1 MLAKFFIERPVL
13 ANVIALLTMLLGF
26 VALFGLPVSQYPPIT
41 PPTVQVSTR
50 YPGANARTL
59 INTVALPIEQQVNGV
74 ENMLYMQSTSTND
87 GNYTLTVTFKV
98 GTDLDFAQVLVQNRV
113 ASALASLPDAVQSN
127 GVVTRKKSTAI
138 LQIVTLTSNEPRFDS
153 LFLNNYASIRMR
165 DVLARLP
172 GVGDVTVFGI
182 GQYSMRVWLNPQ
194 QLLARSLTPGD
205 VINSIRQ
212 QNQEVAAG
220 QIGTPPAASGQDF
233 QLTVNV
239 PGAFNDVEQFED
251 IIVKTDTAAGGSR
264 SITRLRDI
272 ARVELGA
279 QTYSQFFTMDGKPAA
294 GIAIFQ
300 LPEANALDIA
310 KEVQL
315 KLVELSKD
323 FPPGI
328 DYSIPFDTTKFV
340 SASITEVYHTLIE
353 AAVLVLIVILVFLQN
368 WRATLVPA
376 TTVPVTIIG
385 AFAAMAAMGFSV
397 NMLTLLSIVLA
408 IGIVVDD
415 AIVVV
420 EGVSLNIER
429 GQSPHDASIAAM
441 HELFGP
447 IIGITLVLMSVFLP
461 AAFMPGI
468 TGQMYRQFALV
479 IAATA
484 LISAI
489 NAATLKPTQCALW
502 LRAAVPGR
510 RKNWFYRGFDAVYDP
525 IERAYA
531 RLIRGMIERSGLML
545 VIAAL
550 LIGFAVFALARIPTS
565 FIPLE
570 DQGYL
575 LIAAQL
581 PDAASLERTQAVMQR
596 ISAAA
601 LKTPGVEHAITIGGI
616 SALDGNASLANAG
629 VVYLTLK
636 DWGERDKHKGQDLK
650 GLYRK
655 LSQEMAQ
662 IESARIL
669 VVPPPPIQGIGN
681 SGGFQMQVEL
691 TDGSFDYRKLQRIS
705 DVLVSEGN
713 TQSGLERVMTT
724 FRADVPQISAEINR
738 SKAQALSVPIGSI
751 FDTLQSYLGS
761 TYTNQ
766 ITKFGRVFPVFV
778 QADSQFRLTP
788 QDLRRYYVRSSKGDM
803 VPIGTLADVDYTQG
817 PALISLYNLYPS
829 SSINGMTA
837 SGFSSGQSLQ
847 TMDQLAARTLP
858 PGVSSEWTAMSYQE
872 KLAGNSAYVVF
883 ALAMLLVYFVL
894 AGQYGSW
901 VTPAAVIFCV
911 PLALL
916 GTAGALLALGI
927 ANNLYT
933 QIGLVLLIA
942 LSAKNAILIVEV
954 ARELRQHGHS
964 ITEAAVEA
972 AHKRFRP
979 IIMTSFAFILGV
991 LPLVLARGAG
1001 ASARASIGIAVFS
1014 GMIAS
1019 TCLAVLFVPSF
1030 FVVLQRWQERGKAPA
1045 PAAHAR
1051 AAEAPPEPPPR

>member
-279 QTYSQFFTMDGKPAA
+279 QTYSQFFTMDGKAAA

-310 KEVQL
+310 KEVQV

-502 LRAAVPGR
+502 LRAVEPGR
-510 RKNWFYRGFDAVYDP
+510 RKNWFYRGFDAVYEP

-531 RLIRGMIERSGLML
+531 RLIRRMIERSGLML
-545 VIAAL
+545 VIAAV

-596 ISAAA
+596 ITAAA
-601 LKTPGVEHAITIGGI
+601 LRTPGVEHAITIGGI

-738 SKAQALSVPIGSI
+738 SKAQALSVPIGSV

-837 SGFSSGQSLQ
+837 AGFSSGQSLQ

-1019 TCLAVLFVPSF
+1019 TCLAVLFVPAF
-1030 FVVLQRWQERGKAPA
+1030 FVVLQRWQERGKPPA
-1045 PAAHAR
+1045 PAARAH
-1051 AAEAPPEPPPR
+1051 AAEAPPGTPPR

>member
-13 ANVIALLTMLLGF
+13 ANVIALLTILLGF
-26 VALFGLPVSQYPPIT
+26 VAMFGLPVAQYPPIT
-41 PPTVQVSTR
+41 PPTVQVTTR
-50 YPGANARTL
+50 YPGANATTL

-113 ASALASLPDAVQSN
+113 AAALSSLPTAVQNN

-138 LQIVTLTSNEPRFDS
+138 LQIVTLTSTEPRFDS
-153 LFLNNYASIRMR
+153 LFLSNYASIRMR
-165 DVLARLP
+165 DVIARLP
-172 GVGDVTVFGI
+172 GVGDVNVFGI

-194 QLLARSLTPGD
+194 QLLARSLTPSD
-205 VINSIRQ
+205 VISAIRQ
-212 QNQEVAAG
+212 QNQQVAAG
-220 QIGTPPAASGQDF
+220 QIGTPPAGAGQDF

-239 PGAFNDVEQFED
+239 PGALNDVEEFEN
-251 IIVKTDTAAGGSR
+251 IIVKTDPAAGGSR
-264 SITRLRDI
+264 AITRVRDV

-279 QTYSQFFTMDGKPAA
+279 QTYSQSFTMDGKPAA
-294 GIAIFQ
+294 GIAIYQ
-300 LPEANALDIA
+300 LPEANALDVAQAVQA
-310 KEVQL
+310 KLRQM
-315 KLVELSKD
+315 SRD
-323 FPPGI
+323 FPKGL
-328 DYSIPFDTTKFV
+328 DYGIPFDTTKFV
-340 SASITEVYHTLIE
+340 AASIHEVYKTLIE

-420 EGVSLNIER
+420 EGVSQNIER

-441 HELFGP
+441 RELLGP
-447 IIGITLVLMSVFLP
+447 IIGITLVLMAVFLP

-468 TGQMYRQFALV
+468 VGQMYRQFALV

-502 LRAAVPGR
+502 LRPIEPGY
-510 RKNWFYRGFDAVYDP
+510 RKNWFFRGFDALYNP
-525 IERAYA
+525 IEHAYLH
-531 RLIRGMIERSGLML
+531 LIGRMVARSGLMAL
-545 VIAAL
+545 LAAAL
-550 LIGFAVFALARIPTS
+550 IGVAILALARIPTG

-575 LIAAQL
+575 LVAVQL
-581 PDAASLERTQAVMQR
+581 PDAAALERTRSVLER
-596 ISAAA
+596 ITEIA
-601 LKTPGVEHAITIGGI
+601 LKTPGVEHAISIGGV

-636 DWGERDKHKGQDLK
+636 DWDARYETKGQDLK
-650 GLYRK
+650 SLYK
-655 LSQEMAQ
+655 SLSQRLGQ
-662 IESARIL
+662 VESARVQ
-669 VVPPPPIQGIGN
+669 VVPPPPIQGIGM
-681 SGGFQMQVEL
+681 SGGFQMQLEL
-691 TDGSFDYRKLQRIS
+691 TDGGFDYRKLQRVS
-705 DVLVSEGN
+705 DLLVRDANSQ
-713 TQSGLERVMTT
+713 TGLERAMTT
-724 FRADVPQISAEINR
+724 FRSEVPQISADINR
-738 SKAQALSVPIGSI
+738 AKAQALSVPIGSV

-761 TYTNQ
+761 TYTSQ

-778 QADSQFRLTP
+778 QADSAYRLTP
-788 QDLRRYYVRSSKGDM
+788 QDLRRFYVRSTSGSM
-803 VPIGTLADVDYTQG
+803 VPIGTLADVDYAQG
-817 PALISLYNLYPS
+817 PAVISLYNLYPS
-829 SSINGMTA
+829 SSVNGMTA
-837 SGFSSGQSLQ
+837 DGFSSGQSLQ
-847 TMDQLAARTLP
+847 TMDDLTARTLP
-858 PGVSSEWTAMSYQE
+858 PGMSAEWTAMSYQE
-872 KLAGNSAYVVF
+872 KLTGNSAYLIF
-883 ALAMLLVYFVL
+883 ALAMLLVYLVL

-901 VTPAAVIFCV
+901 VTPAAVLFAV

-916 GTAGALLALGI
+916 GTGGALLALGV

-954 ARELRQHGHS
+954 ARELRERGHS
-964 ITEAAVEA
+964 IADAAIEA

-979 IIMTSFAFILGV
+979 ILMTSFAFILGV

-1001 ASARASIGIAVFS
+1001 AAARASIGIAVFS
-1014 GMIAS
+1014 GMLAS

-1030 FVVLQRWQERGKAPA
+1030 FVVLQRWQERKR
-1045 PAAHAR
+1045 PAAR
-1051 AAEAPPEPPPR
+1051 QPQAAEH

>member
-1 MLAKFFIERPVL
+1 VLAKFFIERPVL
-13 ANVIALLTMLLGF
+13 ANVIAILTMVLGF
-26 VALFGLPVSQYPPIT
+26 VAILAFPVSQYPPIT
-41 PPTVQVSTR
+41 PPTVQVTTR
-50 YPGANARTL
+50 YPGANATTL

-113 ASALASLPDAVQSN
+113 AAAIASLPDAVQQN

-138 LQIVTLTSNEPRFDS
+138 LEIITLTSTEPRYDS
-153 LFLNNYASIRMR
+153 LFLSNYASIRMR
-165 DVLARLP
+165 DALARLP

-182 GQYSMRVWLNPQ
+182 GQYSMRVWLDPQ
-194 QLLARSLTPGD
+194 KLLARSLTPGD
-205 VINSIRQ
+205 IINAIRQ

-220 QIGTPPAASGQDF
+220 QIGMPPAARGQDF

-239 PGAFNDVEQFED
+239 AGALKTVEEFED
-251 IIVKTDTAAGGSR
+251 IIVKTDTAAEGSR
-264 SITRLRDI
+264 AITRLREV

-279 QTYSQFFTMDGKPAA
+279 QSYSQFFNMDGKPAA

-300 LPEANALDIA
+300 LPEANALDVA
-310 KEVQL
+310 KGVQAQL
-315 KLVELSKD
+315 AVMAKD
-323 FPPGI
+323 LPKGI
-328 DYSIPFDTTKFV
+328 DYSVPFDTTKFV
-340 SASITEVYHTLIE
+340 AASINEVYHTLFE
-353 AAVLVLIVILVFLQN
+353 AGVLVLVVILVFLQN

-385 AFAAMAAMGFSV
+385 AFAAMAAMGFSI
-397 NMLTLLSIVLA
+397 NILTLLSVVLA

-420 EGVSLNIER
+420 EGVSHNIER
-429 GQSPHDASIAAM
+429 GMAPKEASIEAM
-441 HELFGP
+441 RELFAP

-461 AAFMPGI
+461 SAFMPGI
-468 TGQMYRQFALV
+468 SGQMYRQFALV

-502 LRAAVPGR
+502 LRPIDPSHK
-510 RKNWFYRGFDAVYDP
+510 KNWFYRGFDAVYNP
-525 IERAYA
+525 VEAAYT
-531 RLIRGMIERSGLML
+531 RLIARMVEHSGKTFL
-545 VIAAL
+545 IAAL
-550 LIGFAVFALARIPTS
+550 LISASMFALTRVPTG

-575 LIAAQL
+575 LISAQL
-581 PDAASLERTQAVMQR
+581 PDAASLERTQQVFER
-596 ISAAA
+596 ITQIA
-601 LKTPGVEHAITIGGI
+601 LKTAGVDHAIAIGGI
-616 SALDGNASLANAG
+616 SVLDGSASLANAG
-629 VVYLTLK
+629 VVYVTLK
-636 DWGERDKHKGQDLK
+636 DWDERYKHKGQDLK
-650 GLYRK
+650 GMYQHL
-655 LSQEMAQ
+655 AQ
-662 IESARIL
+662 ALAHIEAARIL
-669 VVPPPPIQGIGN
+669 VVPPPPIQGVGN

-691 TDGSFDYRKLQRIS
+691 TDGTFDYQKLQRVT
-705 DVLVSEGN
+705 DLLVSAGN

-724 FRADVPQISAEINR
+724 FRSDVPQVRADINR
-738 SKAQALSVPIGSI
+738 STAQTLDVPIGNI

-761 TYTNQ
+761 TYTSQ
-766 ITKFGRVFPVFV
+766 IEKFGRVFPVFV
-778 QADSQFRLTP
+778 QADSDFRITP
-788 QDLRRYYVRSSKGDM
+788 QDLRRYYVRSATGSM
-803 VPIGTLADVDYTQG
+803 VPIGTLADVEFTRG
-817 PALISLYNLYPS
+817 PALISMYNLYPS

-837 SGFSSGQSLQ
+837 NGFSSGQSLD
-847 TMDQLAARTLP
+847 TMEQLVRRTLP
-858 PGVSSEWTAMSYQE
+858 PGMHSEWTAMSYQE
-872 KLAGNSAYVVF
+872 KLAGNSVYLIF
-883 ALAMLLVYFVL
+883 ALALLLVYLVL

-901 VTPAAVIFCV
+901 VTPAAVILGI

-916 GTAGALLALGI
+916 GTAGALLGLKV

-954 ARELRQHGHS
+954 ARELRAAGKS
-964 ITEAAVEA
+964 IHDAAVEA
-972 AHKRFRP
+972 ARKRFRP

-991 LPLVLARGAG
+991 VPLVLAKGAG

-1014 GMIAS
+1014 GMLAS

-1030 FVVLQRWQERGKAPA
+1030 YVILQRWQERRRPQ
-1045 PAAHAR
+1045 PHAV
-1051 AAEAPPEPPPR
+1051 AEEFVPEAPPQ